1 MPKTA
6 KSKDHI
12 AMANNHEAGTKD
24 LNVMA
29 NNEVTNYQNVFITC
43 LYSAHL
49 HVPSSSMVFA
59 YLLEKIRRNMG
70 TPKNPRP

>member
-29 NNEVTNYQNVFITC
+29 NNEVLPKCFITC

-49 HVPSSSMVFA
+49 HAPTSSMVFA